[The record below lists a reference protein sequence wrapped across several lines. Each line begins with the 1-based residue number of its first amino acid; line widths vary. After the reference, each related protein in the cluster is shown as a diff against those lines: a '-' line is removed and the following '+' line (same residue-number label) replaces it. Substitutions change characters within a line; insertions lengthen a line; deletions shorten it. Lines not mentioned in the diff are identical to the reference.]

1 MQREMAMDQRVTA
14 AFEALRQH
22 AVEVRQLHLRQ
33 LFEEDPGR
41 FDRFTAEAC
50 GILMDYSKARITPE
64 TMPKLAALAEAA
76 GIEARRDAMFQG
88 EKINTI
94 EDRAV
99 LHTALRNRSGDSVLV
114 DGRDVMPDVLAVLDA
129 MRKFTD
135 AVRDGSRT
143 GSTGKRFSDVVN
155 IGIGGSDLGP
165 RMVVRALSPDSSPEL
180 RVHFVANVDPADM
193 HDVLARLDPATTLFV
208 IASKTFTTMETMTN
222 ARAARAWVADTLGE
236 DSVGAHFVA
245 VSTNAKEVS
254 AFGISTDEMFG
265 FWDWVGGRYSLW
277 SAIGLPIALSIGF
290 AKFEELLDGAHQ
302 MDRHFR
308 AAPLQENLPMLL
320 GLLRVWEIDAM
331 GSTSVALL
339 PYDQRLELF
348 TPHLQQVDMESN
360 GKGVMLDGTPVAS
373 GSGPVIWG
381 SPGTNGQH
389 AFHQLLHQGNR
400 IIPCEFLLARHSRTP
415 IGDGHAKLVANCLAQ
430 SEALMRGKN
439 EAEVRAELS
448 KQGLSGEALEKLV
461 PHKLFTGNRP
471 SITFLYDRL
480 DPRTL
485 GAITALYEHAIF
497 VQGACW
503 NVNSFD
509 QWGVELGKQLA
520 LPILEELTGGK
531 SGSHDASTAGL
542 LARAKG

>member
-1 MQREMAMDQRVTA
+1 MDQRVTA

-22 AVEVRQLHLRQ
+22 AGEVRQLHLRQ
-33 LFEEDPGR
+33 LFEQDQSR

-64 TMPKLAALAEAA
+64 TMPKLMALAEAA
-76 GIEARRDAMFQG
+76 GIEARRDAMFKG
-88 EKINTI
+88 EKINTT

-99 LHTALRNRSGDSVLV
+99 LHTALRNRSGEPVLV
-114 DGRDVMPDVLAVLDA
+114 DGKDVMPDVLAVLDA

-143 GSTGKRFSDVVN
+143 GSTGKRFADVVN

-222 ARAARAWVADTLGE
+222 ARAARAWVADALGE
-236 DSVGAHFVA
+236 DAVGAHFVA

-290 AKFEELLDGAHQ
+290 AKFEELLDGAHG

-308 AAPLQENLPMLL
+308 TAPLQENLPMLL

-360 GKGVMLDGTPVAS
+360 GKGVMLDGMPVVF
-373 GSGPVIWG
+373 GSGPVVWG

-400 IIPCEFLLARHSRTP
+400 IIPCEFLLARHSRSP
-415 IGDGHAKLVANCLAQ
+415 IGDGHAKLIANCLAQ

-439 EAEVRAELS
+439 EAEVRAELTR
-448 KQGLSGEALEKLV
+448 QGLSGQALEKLV

-520 LPILEELTGGK
+520 LPILEELTGGGT
-531 SGSHDASTAGL
+531 GSHDASTAGL
-542 LARAKG
+542 LARIKG

>member
-1 MQREMAMDQRVTA
+1 MDQRVTA

-22 AVEVRQLHLRQ
+22 AGEVRQLHLRQ
-33 LFEEDPGR
+33 LFEQDQSR

-64 TMPKLAALAEAA
+64 TMPKLMALAEAA
-76 GIEARRDAMFQG
+76 GIEARRDAMFKG
-88 EKINTI
+88 EKINTT

-99 LHTALRNRSGDSVLV
+99 LHTALRNRSGEPVLV
-114 DGRDVMPDVLAVLDA
+114 DGKDVMPDVLAVLDA

-143 GSTGKRFSDVVN
+143 GSTGKRFADVVN

-222 ARAARAWVADTLGE
+222 ARAARAWVADALGE
-236 DSVGAHFVA
+236 DAVGAHFVA

-290 AKFEELLDGAHQ
+290 AKFEELLDGAHG

-308 AAPLQENLPMLL
+308 TAPLQENLPMLL

-360 GKGVMLDGTPVAS
+360 GKGVMLDGMPVVF
-373 GSGPVIWG
+373 GSGPVVWG

-400 IIPCEFLLARHSRTP
+400 IIPCEFLLARHSRSP
-415 IGDGHAKLVANCLAQ
+415 IGDGHAKLIANCLAQ

-439 EAEVRAELS
+439 EAEVRAELTR
-448 KQGLSGEALEKLV
+448 QGLSGEALEKLV

-520 LPILEELTGGK
+520 LPILEELTGGGT
-531 SGSHDASTAGL
+531 GSHDASTAGL
-542 LARAKG
+542 LARIKG

>member
-1 MQREMAMDQRVTA
+1 MAMDQRVTA

-22 AVEVRQLHLRQ
+22 AADVQQLHLRQ
-33 LFEEDPGR
+33 LFEQDEGR
-41 FDRFTAEAC
+41 FDRFTTEAC

-88 EKINTI
+88 EKINTT

-99 LHTALRNRSGDSVLV
+99 LHTALRNRSGDPVLV
-114 DGRDVMPDVLAVLDA
+114 DGKDVMPDVLAVLDA
-129 MRKFTD
+129 MRRFTD

-143 GSTGKRFSDVVN
+143 GATGKRFSDVVN

-222 ARAARAWVADTLGE
+222 ARAARAWIAEALGE

-290 AKFEELLDGAHQ
+290 ARFEELLDGAHQ

-308 AAPLQENLPMLL
+308 TAPVLENLPMLL

-360 GKGVMLDGTPVAS
+360 GKGVMLDGAAVVY
-373 GSGPVIWG
+373 GSGPVVWG

-400 IIPCEFLLARHSRTP
+400 TIPCEFLLARHSRTP
-415 IGDGHAKLVANCLAQ
+415 IGDGHAKLIANCLAQ

-439 EAEVRAELS
+439 EAEVRAELQ
-448 KQGLSGEALEKLV
+448 KQGLSGEALEHLV

-520 LPILEELTGGK
+520 LPILEELTGGR
-531 SGSHDASTAGL
+531 SGSHDTSTAGL
-542 LARAKG
+542 LAQVKG

>member
-1 MQREMAMDQRVTA
+1 MDQRVTA

-22 AVEVRQLHLRQ
+22 AGEVRQLHLRQ
-33 LFEEDPGR
+33 LFEQDQGR
-41 FDRFTAEAC
+41 FDRFTAQAC
-50 GILMDYSKARITPE
+50 GILMDYSKARITPD

-76 GIEARRDAMFQG
+76 GIEARRDAMFNG
-88 EKINTI
+88 EKINTT

-99 LHTALRNRSGDSVLV
+99 LHTALRNRSGDPVLV
-114 DGRDVMPDVLAVLDA
+114 GGKDVMPDVLAVLDA

-222 ARAARAWVADTLGE
+222 ARAARAWIADALGE
-236 DSVGAHFVA
+236 AAVGAHFVA
-245 VSTNAKEVS
+245 VSTNAREVS

-290 AKFEELLDGAHQ
+290 ARFEELLDGAHG

-308 AAPLQENLPMLL
+308 TAPLQENLPMLL

-331 GSTSVALL
+331 GSTSIALL

-360 GKGVMLDGTPVAS
+360 GKGVMLDGAPVVS

-439 EAEVRAELS
+439 EAEVRAELT

-503 NVNSFD
+503 NINSFD

-542 LARAKG
+542 LARVKG

>member
-1 MQREMAMDQRVTA
+1 MDQRVTA

-22 AVEVRQLHLRQ
+22 AGEVRQLHLRQ
-33 LFEEDPGR
+33 LFEQDQSR

-64 TMPKLAALAEAA
+64 TMPKLMALAEAA
-76 GIEARRDAMFQG
+76 GIEARRDAMFKG
-88 EKINTI
+88 EKINTT

-99 LHTALRNRSGDSVLV
+99 LHTALRNRSGEPVLV
-114 DGRDVMPDVLAVLDA
+114 DGKDVMPDVLAVLDA

-143 GSTGKRFSDVVN
+143 GSTGKRFADVVN

-222 ARAARAWVADTLGE
+222 ARAARAWVADALGE
-236 DSVGAHFVA
+236 DAVGAHFVA

-290 AKFEELLDGAHQ
+290 AKFEELLDGAHG

-308 AAPLQENLPMLL
+308 TAPLQENLPMLL

-360 GKGVMLDGTPVAS
+360 GKGVMLDGTPVVF
-373 GSGPVIWG
+373 GSGPVVWG

-400 IIPCEFLLARHSRTP
+400 IIPCEFLLARHSRSP
-415 IGDGHAKLVANCLAQ
+415 IGDGHAKLIANCLAQ

-439 EAEVRAELS
+439 EAEVRAELTR
-448 KQGLSGEALEKLV
+448 QGLSGQALEKLV

-520 LPILEELTGGK
+520 LPILEELTGGGT
-531 SGSHDASTAGL
+531 GSHDASTAGL
-542 LARAKG
+542 LARIKG

>member
-1 MQREMAMDQRVTA
+1 MDQRVTA

>member
-1 MQREMAMDQRVTA
+1 MDQRVTE
-14 AFEALRQH
+14 AFDALRAH
-22 AVEVRQLHLRQ
+22 AAGVKKQHLRTM
-33 LFEEDPGR
+33 FEQDHDR
-41 FDRFTAEAC
+41 FPRFTAEAC
-50 GILMDYSKARITPE
+50 GILMDYSKSRITSDTVKLLE
-64 TMPKLAALAEAA
+64 KLAAAA
-76 GIEARRDAMFQG
+76 GIEARRDAMFEG
-88 EKINTI
+88 EKINTT

-99 LHTALRNRSGDSVLV
+99 LHTALRNRSNSPVEV
-114 DGRDVMPDVLAVLDA
+114 DGQDVMPDVNGVLAA
-129 MRKFTD
+129 MEKFTD

-143 GSTGKRFSDVVN
+143 GSTGKRITDVVN

-165 RMVVRALSPDSSPEL
+165 RMVVRALSPDASPEL

-193 HDVLARLDPATTLFV
+193 HDTLQALDPATTMFV

-222 ARAARAWVADTLGE
+222 ARAARAWVADALGE
-236 DSVGAHFVA
+236 ASVGAHFVA

-277 SAIGLPIALSIGF
+277 SAIGLPIALSVGF
-290 AKFEELLDGAHQ
+290 ATFKELLDGAHQ
-302 MDRHFR
+302 MDRHFQT
-308 AAPLQENLPMLL
+308 APIGQNLPMLL

-331 GSTSVALL
+331 GSSSIALL

-360 GKGVMLDGTPVAS
+360 GKGVMLDGSPVVF

-400 IIPCEFLLARHSRTP
+400 IIPCEFLLAKTSRSP
-415 IGDGHAKLVANCLAQ
+415 IGDGHQKLIANCLAQ
-430 SEALMRGKN
+430 SEALMRGKT
-439 EAEVRAELS
+439 EDEVRAELTR
-448 KQGLSGEALEKLV
+448 QGMSGEALEALV

-471 SITFLYDRL
+471 SITFLYEKL
-480 DPRTL
+480 DARTL
-485 GAITALYEHAIF
+485 GAVIALYEHAIF
-497 VQGACW
+497 VQGTCW
-503 NVNSFD
+503 DVNSFD

-542 LARAKG
+542 LARVKN

>member
-1 MQREMAMDQRVTA
+1 MDQRVTA

-22 AVEVRQLHLRQ
+22 AGEVRQLHLRQ
-33 LFEEDPGR
+33 LFEQDQSR

-64 TMPKLAALAEAA
+64 TMPKLMALAEAA
-76 GIEARRDAMFQG
+76 GIEARRDAMFKG
-88 EKINTI
+88 EKINTT

-99 LHTALRNRSGDSVLV
+99 LHTALRNRSGEPVLV
-114 DGRDVMPDVLAVLDA
+114 DGKDVMPDVLAVLDA

-143 GSTGKRFSDVVN
+143 GSTGKRFADVVN

-193 HDVLARLDPATTLFV
+193 HDVLTRLDPATTLFV

-222 ARAARAWVADTLGE
+222 ARAARAWVADALGE
-236 DSVGAHFVA
+236 DAVGAHFVA

-290 AKFEELLDGAHQ
+290 AKFEELLDGAHG

-308 AAPLQENLPMLL
+308 TAPLQENLPMLL

-360 GKGVMLDGTPVAS
+360 GKGVMLDGTPVVF
-373 GSGPVIWG
+373 GSGPVVWG

-400 IIPCEFLLARHSRTP
+400 IIPCEFLLARHSRSP
-415 IGDGHAKLVANCLAQ
+415 IGDGHAKLIANCLAQ

-439 EAEVRAELS
+439 EAEVRAELTR
-448 KQGLSGEALEKLV
+448 QGLSGQALEKLV

-520 LPILEELTGGK
+520 LPILEELTGGGT
-531 SGSHDASTAGL
+531 GSHDASTAGL
-542 LARAKG
+542 LARIKG